1 MSDCCPYIRIATDGL
16 ADDRTH
22 DASSP
27 HHPPWH
33 YSSSLRLPLQC
44 PYIHIA
50 ADGLANDCTHSDD
63 SCPHITDEQSNKKS
77 NTEAYTEGY
86 TLSVTLPHD
95 KLAFSFADTP
105 AFTFAD
111 FESFRPTN
119 NIIWFVVSNSFSA
132 NDATDSDCRDFFT
145 DTYLDSKSCGIA
157 PTFHTSY
164 SCYDHSTINRS
175 TNRAGC
181 GLHSF
186 S

>member
-1 MSDCCPYIRIATDGL
+1 VSDCCPYIRVATDGL

-44 PYIHIA
+44 SYIHIT
-50 ADGLANDCTHSDD
+50 ADGLANDCTHIAVSPHTKPSD
-63 SCPHITDEQSNKKS
+63 SCPHITDEQSNEKS
-77 NTEAYTEGY
+77 NTDAYTEGY

-111 FESFRPTN
+111 FESFIPTN
-119 NIIWFVVSNSFSA
+119 NIA
-132 NDATDSDCRDFFT
+132 NDATDSDCTDFFT
-145 DTYLDSKSCGIA
+145 DTCLTCPDSKSCGIA
-157 PTFHTSY
+157 TTFHTSY

-181 GLHSF
+181 
-186 S
+186 